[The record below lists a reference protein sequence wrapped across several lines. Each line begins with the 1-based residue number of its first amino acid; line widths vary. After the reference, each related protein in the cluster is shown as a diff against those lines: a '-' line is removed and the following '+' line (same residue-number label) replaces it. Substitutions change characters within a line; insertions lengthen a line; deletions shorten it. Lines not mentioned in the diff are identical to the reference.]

1 MTHSKIILKIND
13 ANFQGIC
20 TSCCIVKDEQTLIAL
35 IYEPKTL
42 SETMNEQSYYE
53 TMYILRPDIA
63 EDEVTS
69 HIDKYNK
76 LLKDFGGTI
85 LDSQMRGK
93 RRLAYQIAKHREG
106 IYVQLSHQGD
116 GQHIFKIEKAMRLS
130 EDVIRYMT
138 VKQEGPLP
146 TPRPSTKSSTQAD
159 DKDNAETKVESME
172 NKPVDSTDSSTA
184 GKDDTETKENTES

>member
-1 MTHSKIILKIND
+1 
-13 ANFQGIC
+13 
-20 TSCCIVKDEQTLIAL
+20 
-35 IYEPKTL
+35 
-42 SETMNEQSYYE
+42 MNNQQSYYE

-63 EDEVTS
+63 EDEVTN

-76 LLKDFGGTI
+76 LLEEFGGTI

-146 TPRPSTKSSTQAD
+146 TPRPSNKNTSLSESKD
-159 DKDNAETKVESME
+159 DSEAKVESKEKQQLASPDASTSGQEKTKPDE
-172 NKPVDSTDSSTA
+172 NAKS
-184 GKDDTETKENTES
+184 

>member
-1 MTHSKIILKIND
+1 
-13 ANFQGIC
+13 
-20 TSCCIVKDEQTLIAL
+20 
-35 IYEPKTL
+35 
-42 SETMNEQSYYE
+42 MNHQQSYYE

-63 EDEVTS
+63 EDEVTN
-69 HIDKYNK
+69 HIEKYNK
-76 LLKDFGGTI
+76 LLEEFGGTI

-146 TPRPSTKSSTQAD
+146 TPRTSNKSTSQSENN
-159 DKDNAETKVESME
+159 DNPETKVESKE
-172 NKPVDSTDSSTA
+172 KKPVSSVDTSTA
-184 GKDDTETKENTES
+184 RKDDTETSENGES

>member
-1 MTHSKIILKIND
+1 MLNND
-13 ANFQGIC
+13 RRSLNQFVSQ
-20 TSCCIVKDEQTLIAL
+20 
-35 IYEPKTL
+35 KTL
-42 SETMNEQSYYE
+42 SETMNDQQSYYE

-63 EDEVTS
+63 EDEVTN
-69 HIDKYNK
+69 HINKYNK
-76 LLKDFGGTI
+76 LLEDFGGTI

-106 IYVQLSHQGD
+106 VYVQLSHQGD

-146 TPRPSTKSSTQAD
+146 TPRSSNKSSTQEEV
-159 DKDNAETKVESME
+159 KENLETKVESKE
-172 NKPVDSTDSSTA
+172 KQPVASADS
-184 GKDDTETKENTES
+184 ELKEKTES

>member
-1 MTHSKIILKIND
+1 MND
-13 ANFQGIC
+13 Q
-20 TSCCIVKDEQTLIAL
+20 
-35 IYEPKTL
+35 
-42 SETMNEQSYYE
+42 QSYYE

-63 EDEVTS
+63 EDEVTN

-76 LLKDFGGTI
+76 LLKEFGGNI

-138 VKQEGPLP
+138 VKQDGPLP
-146 TPRPSTKSSTQAD
+146 TPRVSNKSTSQS
-159 DKDNAETKVESME
+159 E
-172 NKPVDSTDSSTA
+172 N
-184 GKDDTETKENTES
+184 KDDTKDKLESKEKQSGKTAEVSSTKKIENKHS

>member
-1 MTHSKIILKIND
+1 MND
-13 ANFQGIC
+13 Q
-20 TSCCIVKDEQTLIAL
+20 
-35 IYEPKTL
+35 
-42 SETMNEQSYYE
+42 QSYYE

-63 EDEVTS
+63 EDEVTN

-76 LLKDFGGTI
+76 LLEEFGGTI

-146 TPRPSTKSSTQAD
+146 TPRPSNKSTSQSEST
-159 DKDNAETKVESME
+159 DNPDTKVESKE
-172 NKPVDSTDSSTA
+172 KQPVVSSDGSTSA
-184 GKDDTETKENTES
+184 KDDYDAKESTES

>member
-1 MTHSKIILKIND
+1 MND
-13 ANFQGIC
+13 Q
-20 TSCCIVKDEQTLIAL
+20 QT
-35 IYEPKTL
+35 
-42 SETMNEQSYYE
+42 YYE

-63 EDEVTS
+63 EDDVTN
-69 HIDKYNK
+69 HIDKYNN
-76 LLKDFGGTI
+76 LLEEFGGTI
-85 LDSQMRGK
+85 IDSQMRGK

-146 TPRPSTKSSTQAD
+146 TPRTSNKSTSQSENN
-159 DKDNAETKVESME
+159 DNPETKVESKE
-172 NKPVDSTDSSTA
+172 KKPVSSVDTSTA
-184 GKDDTETKENTES
+184 RKDDTETSENGES

>member
-1 MTHSKIILKIND
+1 MRD
-13 ANFQGIC
+13 Q
-20 TSCCIVKDEQTLIAL
+20 
-35 IYEPKTL
+35 
-42 SETMNEQSYYE
+42 QSYYE

-63 EDEVTS
+63 EDQVNN
-69 HIDKYNK
+69 HIEKYNK
-76 LLKDFGGTI
+76 LLEEFGGTI

-93 RRLAYQIAKHREG
+93 RRLAYQISKHREG

-146 TPRPSTKSSTQAD
+146 TPRSSNKITTQS
-159 DKDNAETKVESME
+159 DNNNDNPEANVESKE
-172 NKPVDSTDSSTA
+172 KQPVTSSEGSTSE
-184 GKDDTETKENTES
+184 KDDTEIKENN

>member
-1 MTHSKIILKIND
+1 
-13 ANFQGIC
+13 
-20 TSCCIVKDEQTLIAL
+20 
-35 IYEPKTL
+35 
-42 SETMNEQSYYE
+42 MNEHQSYYE

-63 EDEVTS
+63 EDQVNN

-76 LLKDFGGTI
+76 LLEEFGGTI

-93 RRLAYQIAKHREG
+93 RRLAYQIKKHREG

-130 EDVIRYMT
+130 DDVIRYMT

-146 TPRPSTKSSTQAD
+146 TPRPSTKSSTQSD
-159 DKDNAETKVESME
+159 DKEKLEAKVESKE
-172 NKPVDSTDSSTA
+172 KQPVLSTEASTS
-184 GKDDTETKENTES
+184 GKDDTEANEKAES

>member
-1 MTHSKIILKIND
+1 MNK
-13 ANFQGIC
+13 
-20 TSCCIVKDEQTLIAL
+20 EQF
-35 IYEPKTL
+35 
-42 SETMNEQSYYE
+42 YYE

-63 EDEVTS
+63 EDEVTN
-69 HIDKYNK
+69 HIEKYNK
-76 LLKDFGGTI
+76 LLKEFGGTI

-146 TPRPSTKSSTQAD
+146 TPRPSNKSVPQLENKENSETSVESNEKQSVAT
-159 DKDNAETKVESME
+159 AETSKKE
-172 NKPVDSTDSSTA
+172 DSEIKEKSDS
-184 GKDDTETKENTES
+184 

>member
-1 MTHSKIILKIND
+1 MND
-13 ANFQGIC
+13 Q
-20 TSCCIVKDEQTLIAL
+20 
-35 IYEPKTL
+35 
-42 SETMNEQSYYE
+42 QSYYE

-63 EDEVTS
+63 EDEVTN

-76 LLKDFGGTI
+76 LLEEFGGTI

-146 TPRPSTKSSTQAD
+146 TPRPSSKSASQSEKKDNPD
-159 DKDNAETKVESME
+159 DK
-172 NKPVDSTDSSTA
+172 VDSKEKQPVASGDTSITS
-184 GKDDTETKENTES
+184 KDDAETKENAES

>member
-1 MTHSKIILKIND
+1 MND
-13 ANFQGIC
+13 QQFF
-20 TSCCIVKDEQTLIAL
+20 
-35 IYEPKTL
+35 
-42 SETMNEQSYYE
+42 YE

-63 EDEVTS
+63 EDEVTN
-69 HIDKYNK
+69 HINKYNK
-76 LLKDFGGTI
+76 LLEEFGGTI

-138 VKQEGPLP
+138 VKQTGPLP
-146 TPRPSTKSSTQAD
+146 TPKTSNKSNSQSEHKEAKVETNEKQPATTADTSTSGQD
-159 DKDNAETKVESME
+159 DAETKEKS
-172 NKPVDSTDSSTA
+172 
-184 GKDDTETKENTES
+184 ET